1 MNIPNTSRMMA
12 LAITFAVTSSVL
24 AAHVVTAQL
33 SPVNRHRSGDNT
45 TSGSDNDDDNYGYC
59 GDYII
64 NEDEGEECDEGISS
78 TPGSLCVD
86 CKIID
91 PAMFCGNWTTEM
103 DFGEE
108 CDNGDDENGKPWSDC
123 SEDCRHKI
131 REVCG
136 DGTTTGDEGCDD
148 GNGDNSDGCT
158 NDCKKAKCG
167 DGYIQPSHDEECD
180 AGWKNG
186 QAVSECTEDCKIRP
200 ICGNGTIEGDEEC
213 DDNNDNNDDECT
225 AQCKRSAC
233 GDGYV
238 RSDTE
243 ECDDGNNN
251 GERYSEC
258 STECRKKP
266 VCGNGMVEGTEECD
280 KGDANGTAD
289 AECSKNCKH
298 VERPNPTDDDG
309 TVGVPPNTET
319 TTSTPS
325 TTQTSDDDD
334 GVVQQVRPAAQ
345 ENIRIDELRRKR
357 EEIEERLKAQKQLD
371 REKAAKAKEANIEH
385 EEEVVT
391 AETAEAPESE
401 LLCYDTAGVLTDDRQ
416 LCDTD
421 QGQFLTTESVDD
433 ETAQVA
439 LLKKFKGDNVAESH
453 RADLISTMQS
463 ARVRLNTLLASD
475 NHEDD
480 VTKYLGESIAWLDRG
495 ITYFSEGPKS
505 SEEVQQMV
513 LPVKQLLVQ
522 AKDLIQQEKALP
534 AERVEIAP
542 IVVKTERLLLKFRE
556 SFVALARGGVELD
569 QDALTAYVDAAGQFV
584 EIRSACAANAMEC
597 GRLNSV
603 LELLKTVQ
611 GPIQKAFGE
620 NPEIYEAVQAKF
632 DQDS

>member
-1 MNIPNTSRMMA
+1 MMA

-33 SPVNRHRSGDNT
+33 SPFNQYRSGNDTT
-45 TSGSDNDDDNYGYC
+45 TSRSSDDDDGSGGGNRYC
-59 GDYII
+59 GDYTVD
-64 NEDEGEECDEGISS
+64 EDQGEECDEGGSS
-78 TPGSLCVD
+78 GKFTSGSLCSPD

-91 PAMFCGNWTTEM
+91 TA
-103 DFGEE
+103 
-108 CDNGDDENGKPWSDC
+108 
-123 SEDCRHKI
+123 
-131 REVCG
+131 EVCG
-136 DGTTTGDEGCDD
+136 DGSTSGEEECDD

-186 QAVSECTEDCKIRP
+186 KASSH
-200 ICGNGTIEGDEEC
+200 
-213 DDNNDNNDDECT
+213 CT

-251 GERYSEC
+251 GRSYSKC
-258 STECRKKP
+258 STECRKNP
-266 VCGNGMVEGTEECD
+266 VCGNGIVEGTEECDDGASFTSGCNAECRYATEEELCGNGSLNNNEECD

-298 VERPNPTDDDG
+298 VERPNPTDDDDDG

-371 REKAAKAKEANIEH
+371 REKAAKAKEANIEN

-416 LCDTD
+416 LCDTK
-421 QGQFLTTESVDD
+421 QSQFFTTESVDD

-480 VTKYLGESIAWLDRG
+480 VTKYLGESIAWFDRG

-522 AKDLIQQEKALP
+522 AKNLIQQEKALP
-534 AERVEIAP
+534 AEPVEIAP

-611 GPIQKAFGE
+611 GPIQEAFGE

-632 DQDS
+632 DHDL